1 MWFEVGVSKVSD
13 KWRKCQLYSSS
24 GAATELPC
32 RTFKRDTVENSVF
45 NRVLQASLRAFR
57 LASWTVLWE
66 CLLKGNSG
74 LLILIKFSIH
84 CQKTETLLGILH
96 YCHLTWWLSGTE
108 DGLEAWGGVLA
119 YHRFPGSC
127 CVPWGALQPILSCRR
142 GMLCHPQGTIM
153 FRQRTFFPDLF
164 CKHGAERRT
173 LSEPGGS
180 CRILCVCS
188 TFEPG

>member
-1 MWFEVGVSKVSD
+1 MWFEVGVSNVSHQ
-13 KWRKCQLYSSS
+13 WRKCQLYSSS
-24 GAATELPC
+24 GTATELSC

-108 DGLEAWGGVLA
+108 DGLEAWGGYWPITDSL
-119 YHRFPGSC
+119 
-127 CVPWGALQPILSCRR
+127 GAAV
-142 GMLCHPQGTIM
+142 CHGGPCS
-153 FRQRTFFPDLF
+153 LF
-164 CKHGAERRT
+164 SFAEGA
-173 LSEPGGS
+173 
-180 CRILCVCS
+180 CS
-188 TFEPG
+188 ATPKEQ